1 LLKKSVR
8 LEDICDTVEFLINS
22 NSITGQIIA
31 VDSGQNLSWNKKN
44 EKE

>member
-1 LLKKSVR
+1 
-8 LEDICDTVEFLINS
+8 LINN
-22 NSITGQIIA
+22 NSVTGQIIA

>member
-1 LLKKSVR
+1 
-8 LEDICDTVEFLINS
+8 LIEN

-31 VDSGQNLSWNKKN
+31 VDSGQNLSWNRKN